1 MVEAAKTHADIGPTV
16 LVNARLFCPKTGRD
30 EMGGLRIADGLIAEL
45 GPQIDA
51 DTAQGGEI
59 IDCEGHLLIPGLV
72 DMQVSTGEPGEEHR
86 ETLATASRAAAA
98 GGVTTIICMPDTK
111 PAIDDVS
118 LVDFIERRARDTA
131 IVHVHPMAAMTRG
144 LTGKEMTEIGLLRQ
158 AGAIAFTDGKNSIAN
173 ARLMRHILSYARDFD
188 ALIVHMTEDPD
199 LAAAGVMNEG
209 IVSTV
214 LGLPGIPAE
223 AETMMVE
230 RDLRL
235 AALTGGRYHAANI
248 SCASSLEAIRAA
260 RASKLKVTCG
270 VNINHLTLNENDI
283 GSYRT
288 YFKIKPPLRPEADR
302 QAMVEGVRKGDID
315 VIVSAHDPQDVD
327 VKRRPFAEAADGALG
342 VETLLPAALQLYHNG
357 AIDLRSL
364 LAAMSC
370 KPAAL
375 LGLPPSELTEGAPA
389 DLALVDIEKPWRVDA
404 ASLSSKSKNSPF
416 DEHVLQGQ
424 TMKTFVAG
432 RCVYTFGDRPAKL

>member
-1 MVEAAKTHADIGPTV
+1 MHDFENNPQETEPAL

-30 EMGGLRIADGLIAEL
+30 EKGGLRIEDGVIADL
-45 GPQIDA
+45 GPHLHASAEQDA
-51 DTAQGGEI
+51 ET
-59 IDCEGHLLIPGLV
+59 IDCEGQLLIPGLI

-131 IVHVHPMAAMTRG
+131 IVHIHPMAAMTRG
-144 LTGKEMTEIGLLRQ
+144 LGGKEMTEIGLLRQ
-158 AGAIAFTDGKNSIAN
+158 AGAIAFTDGKHSIAN
-173 ARLMRHILSYARDFD
+173 SQLMRKILSYARDFD
-188 ALIVHMTEDPD
+188 ALIVHFTEDPD

-209 IVSTV
+209 EVSAG

-223 AETMMVE
+223 AETMMIE

-235 AALTGGRYHAANI
+235 AALTKGRYHAASI
-248 SCASSLEAIRAA
+248 SCAPSLEAIRAA
-260 RASKLKVTCG
+260 RGARLKVTCG
-270 VNINHLTLNENDI
+270 VSINHLTLNEYDI

-288 YFKIKPPLRPEADR
+288 YFKIKPPLRPENDR
-302 QAMVEGVRKGDID
+302 QAMVEGVRNGDID

-364 LAAMSC
+364 LAAMTC
-370 KPAAL
+370 RPAAL
-375 LGLPPSELTEGAPA
+375 LGLPGGELSVGAPA
-389 DLALVDIEKPWRVDA
+389 DLALVDLETPWQVDA

-416 DEHVLQGQ
+416 DEHVLQGRAV
-424 TMKTFVAG
+424 MTFLAG
-432 RCVYTFGDRPAKL
+432 RCVYRYTERAIKS